1 MPKISNRGLVP
12 RVPLEYE
19 GIQVNYCKNVECKN
33 YGVPPDTEY
42 KYPLT
47 GGKYHKCSGEKKAT
61 SIKCMEPDCG
71 RTNPIKNNEEI
82 YREITR
88 LAEYLKVNPLP
99 PAVCPNQECQNHK
112 DGKPVT
118 DGPPAYV
125 RYGKSNGGKTKD
137 GRTRGGSLRY
147 KCGVCKRLFS
157 VNMRSTYRQKK
168 PSMNETIFLELI
180 NKGPFQRIFDRA
192 KTGGGTVYGKID
204 FIYDQCLAF
213 AAEQE
218 RKLVDG
224 SRVGFHRL
232 YLSTDMQEYVLNW
245 RREYANHNIK
255 LTAIGT
261 ADNDSGFVFGIH
273 LNVDPGGDPV
283 EVQRYIVD
291 NKENDK
297 PEAFRKFAR
306 YWTLDNYR
314 KSAIAASKRAKKS
327 RKGKAMV
334 IPTPMGEIRL
344 KARKAGKRYNV
355 ESSEEM
361 ASYLALPIDGM
372 QVHRDYLAY
381 AHFYFLKQLLGPVF
395 GKVRFTTDYDS
406 GLRAACLTAF
416 LDEIQAG
423 KVDHIY
429 AWIKAGMPKGVKL
442 SLVNEGTKELRA
454 IKREHPKMDEYK
466 AKTLLMIRWM
476 RKKQPDLF
484 WGDWWIPHPKPKMN
498 EPLKM
503 MSIQT
508 FRKKTGARHL
518 ANILL
523 HASLAGVNRFFNVV
537 RRRISPLERPT
548 SSASTMHRE
557 YLQYGP
563 YSTTNVMKLLEIL
576 RVYYNYV
583 FLIKENWRDQRWG
596 LNRKGEKVKKIIPK
610 KMRKTAAMYLGLCD
624 RPYTIGEI
632 MNFTPSTESIS
643 VQENA
648 VSA

>member
-118 DGPPAYV
+118 D
-125 RYGKSNGGKTKD
+125 
-137 GRTRGGSLRY
+137 
-147 KCGVCKRLFS
+147 
-157 VNMRSTYRQKK
+157 
-168 PSMNETIFLELI
+168 
-180 NKGPFQRIFDRA
+180 
-192 KTGGGTVYGKID
+192 GTVYGKID